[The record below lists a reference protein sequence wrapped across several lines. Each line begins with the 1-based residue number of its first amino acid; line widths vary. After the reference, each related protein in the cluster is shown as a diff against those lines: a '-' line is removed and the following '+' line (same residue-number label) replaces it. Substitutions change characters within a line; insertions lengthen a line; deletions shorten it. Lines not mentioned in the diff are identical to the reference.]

1 MTLEHG
7 NPDQGIRHPLATEF
21 ERRVREL
28 QLTPEMYAS
37 STELHAWCLEN
48 SNLRY
53 VPEWLLKVWGIKV
66 DAFLRAA

>member
-1 MTLEHG
+1 MTLEHE
-7 NPDQGIRHPLATEF
+7 NPDRGIRFPLATEF

-37 STELHAWCLEN
+37 SSELHAWCREH

-53 VPEWLLKVWGIKV
+53 VPVWLLKVWGIKV
-66 DAFLRAA
+66 DAFLRVA

>member
-1 MTLEHG
+1 MTLERG
-7 NPDQGIRHPLATEF
+7 NHDQGFLPLATEF

-37 STELHAWCLEN
+37 SGELHAWCLEK

-53 VPEWLLKVWGIKV
+53 VPEWLLAVWGISV
-66 DAFLRAA
+66 DANYRAA